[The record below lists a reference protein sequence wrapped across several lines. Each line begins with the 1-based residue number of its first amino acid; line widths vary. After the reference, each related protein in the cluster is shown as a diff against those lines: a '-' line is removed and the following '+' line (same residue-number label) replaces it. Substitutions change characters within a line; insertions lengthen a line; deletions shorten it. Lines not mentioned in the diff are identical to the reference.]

1 MKKESAMALAVILI
15 GAFAGSLFVNSLMP
29 RKVTPPAPA
38 PSPAVTANISPNGHV
53 VTLTVTGWKWS
64 AEVNKAI
71 DAFLESRPELWCTSL
86 TLNSEPLSSVP
97 LSNGATATLMC
108 TKTQPP
114 TRNAQT
120 RTGPP

>member
-86 TLNSEPLSSVP
+86 TLDTDGRNNRTV
-97 LSNGATATLMC
+97 ATLMC
-108 TKTQPP
+108 TNTQPP